1 MHYAALILAI
11 MIPDA
16 VHAHIAEVVK
26 VDHIVTAMR
35 EEATARVRGNGGVCD
50 TRGPWQSA
58 TYRITHDARDLKWTR
73 RGCRPQHPLN
83 AEGRAWLAEMVQ
95 LMLRNTGMEAEA
107 RVALLLGQGGHD
119 AVLAELPHL
128 GGDRVQRVYLAEL
141 MTQARLNGAAY
152 QATMRAASENISSDH
167 EWQIFVEESNRRG
180 ATR

>member
-1 MHYAALILAI
+1 MTRTYL
-11 MIPDA
+11 
-16 VHAHIAEVVK
+16 VVI
-26 VDHIVTAMR
+26 D
-35 EEATARVRGNGGVCD
+35 D
-50 TRGPWQSA
+50 S
-58 TYRITHDARDLKWTR
+58 
-73 RGCRPQHPLN
+73 
-83 AEGRAWLAEMVQ
+83 
-95 LMLRNTGMEAEA
+95 AEA